1 VVSSALKQ
9 INYIL
14 MKYEINL
21 SYFQNKTWVE
31 NLILF
36 LFCFAIIFGPA
47 YALFDS
53 YNYDIIAN
61 PDLKTYLG
69 LANFDFDQS
78 PIRKYRV
85 IIPFLVSG
93 VNYIFGP
100 LFLSIAPNSFP
111 GPDFPLCMS
120 FLIVNCIFMSVFGVL
135 VYHLCKEF
143 GVSRLAAIVGLLG
156 TLTCRWT
163 SYLAGLPLVDS
174 LYMVITAMTILGLKT
189 KNSRL
194 LIMAIFIGPWAKE
207 SFIFIAPLIFFFS
220 SINKLKQ
227 IILFIISA
235 FLVFTFRY
243 YFDML
248 SNATSGS
255 EFRNFF
261 EQINNIPVSI
271 KRLFSF
277 HGIYEIISIFGMWG
291 LLFIFLLNKNIR
303 ILLKQKT
310 TLYMVLF
317 LFIVLIHALLSTEI
331 ARMFYIATPVI
342 AVWLSLI
349 SDEIIIIKS

>member
-1 VVSSALKQ
+1 
-9 INYIL
+9 
-14 MKYEINL
+14 
-21 SYFQNKTWVE
+21 
-31 NLILF
+31 
-36 LFCFAIIFGPA
+36 
-47 YALFDS
+47 
-53 YNYDIIAN
+53 
-61 PDLKTYLG
+61 
-69 LANFDFDQS
+69 
-78 PIRKYRV
+78 
-85 IIPFLVSG
+85 
-93 VNYIFGP
+93 
-100 LFLSIAPNSFP
+100 
-111 GPDFPLCMS
+111 
-120 FLIVNCIFMSVFGVL
+120 
-135 VYHLCKEF
+135 
-143 GVSRLAAIVGLLG
+143 
-156 TLTCRWT
+156 
-163 SYLAGLPLVDS
+163 
-174 LYMVITAMTILGLKT
+174 
-189 KNSRL
+189 
-194 LIMAIFIGPWAKE
+194 
-207 SFIFIAPLIFFFS
+207 
-220 SINKLKQ
+220 
-227 IILFIISA
+227 
-235 FLVFTFRY
+235 
-243 YFDML
+243 ML